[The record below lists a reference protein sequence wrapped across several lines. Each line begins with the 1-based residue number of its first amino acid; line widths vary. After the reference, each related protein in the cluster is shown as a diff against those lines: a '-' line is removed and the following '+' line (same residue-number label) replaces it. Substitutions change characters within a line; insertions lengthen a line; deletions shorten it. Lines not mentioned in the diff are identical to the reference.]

1 MVMTLAGPALSSSP
15 KSLPELDIELFT
27 FVERYAT
34 NLVRMDLL
42 MFFGGNPEERITA
55 ANLARVVRRT
65 LRATKKELDD
75 LTYLRILTRRYTP
88 EKVTYQL
95 TRRREARSAV
105 MRLAA
110 FVRERDSQEGI

>member
-1 MVMTLAGPALSSSP
+1 MVMTLAGPAPSSSP

-34 NLVRMDLL
+34 NPVRMDLL
-42 MFFGGNPEERITA
+42 MFFGCDPEERITG
-55 ANLARVVRRT
+55 ANLAPAVRRT

-75 LTYLRILTRRYTP
+75 LTYLRILTRRYTS

-95 TRRREARSAV
+95 THRREARSAV

-110 FVRERDSQEGI
+110 FVREKDRQEEI